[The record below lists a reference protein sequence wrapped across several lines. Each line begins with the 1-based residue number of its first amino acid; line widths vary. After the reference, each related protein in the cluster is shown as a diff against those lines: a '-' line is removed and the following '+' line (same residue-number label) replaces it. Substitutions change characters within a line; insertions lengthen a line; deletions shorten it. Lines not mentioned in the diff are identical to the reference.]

1 MGKRLDF
8 GGFHWFVGLGL
19 RLIYALFRLNPHV
32 VHNKIANIAFFFA
45 LALFRPLCFIFGMN
59 NQENA
64 LAAMIL
70 EEIKSCVRSQ
80 PEKAQQL
87 SESYKTLCA
96 AYEIRIRTEKEEHG
110 GAGRG

>member
-1 MGKRLDF
+1 MHF

-19 RLIYALFRLNPHV
+19 RLIYALFRLNPHA
-32 VHNKIANIAFFFA
+32 VHNKNCKYRTFFA
-45 LALFRPLCFIFGMN
+45 LALFRRLCFVCGMN

-70 EEIKSCVRSQ
+70 EEIKSCIRSQ

-87 SESYKTLCA
+87 SDAYKTLCA
-96 AYEIRIRTEKEEHG
+96 AYEIRIRAEKAEHDR
-110 GAGRG
+110 AAN

>member
-1 MGKRLDF
+1 MPIPTLSTIKLQIS
-8 GGFHWFVGLGL
+8 H
-19 RLIYALFRLNPHV
+19 
-32 VHNKIANIAFFFA
+32 FFFA
-45 LALFRPLCFIFGMN
+45 LALFCRLCFICGMN

-87 SESYKTLCA
+87 SDAYKTLCA
-96 AYEIRIRTEKEEHG
+96 AYEIRIRAEKVEHG
-110 GAGRG
+110 QT

>member
-1 MGKRLDF
+1 
-8 GGFHWFVGLGL
+8 
-19 RLIYALFRLNPHV
+19 
-32 VHNKIANIAFFFA
+32 
-45 LALFRPLCFIFGMN
+45 MN

-87 SESYKTLCA
+87 SDAYKTLCA
-96 AYEIRIRTEKEEHG
+96 AYEIRIRAEKAEHDR
-110 GAGRG
+110 AAN

>member
-1 MGKRLDF
+1 MLS
-8 GGFHWFVGLGL
+8 
-19 RLIYALFRLNPHV
+19 IFRCGVICVHICPPFNAYPHI
-32 VHNKIANIAFFFA
+32 VHNNRNFFA
-45 LALFRPLCFIFGMN
+45 LALFRRLCFICGMN

-87 SESYKTLCA
+87 SEAYKTLCA
-96 AYEIRIRTEKEEHG
+96 AYEIRIRTEKAEHG